1 MLGWRRPLIVL
12 AASSIFLWLG
22 ATPVLGA
29 GNPDRQPAG
38 TPPDVV
44 APLCGAALGDVLAH
58 ISINRQFQKTYVSA
72 DGTVRL
78 TFQGYV
84 EGVFTAVATGK
95 SVTVNGSGPATL
107 VFFPN
112 GDSLFVLEGHTL
124 VLNPPDQGI
133 FLYTGLVHYDL
144 ATGTVSSFTGHRTD
158 ICALLR

>member
-84 EGVFTAVATGK
+84 EASSRPWQRVRASPSMEAV
-95 SVTVNGSGPATL
+95 
-107 VFFPN
+107 
-112 GDSLFVLEGHTL
+112 
-124 VLNPPDQGI
+124 PPRW
-133 FLYTGLVHYDL
+133 
-144 ATGTVSSFTGHRTD
+144 SSFRTATPSSSWRD
-158 ICALLR
+158 TRSS